1 MARGTLTIRARV
13 KTDLAALRDRYL
25 PTMGDITKNDG
36 SDYRF
41 RAVADRHAVSAAMQQ
56 AVKGI
61 HYSNFKNAVASE
73 HGWSRADTYHDVWTV
88 LYGLQDQSRSNH
100 GW

>member
-1 MARGTLTIRARV
+1 MACGTLTIRARV
-13 KTDLAALRDRYL
+13 KADLEALRGRYL
-25 PTMGDITKNDG
+25 PTMGNITENER
-36 SDYRF
+36 SDYRY
-41 RAVADRHAVSAAMQQ
+41 RAVADRDAVAAAMEQ

-61 HYSNFKNAVASE
+61 QYSNFKNAVASE
-73 HGWSRADTYHDVWTV
+73 HGWQRADTYHDVWAV